1 MLGPSLG
8 QHGPGQMSWEGGGG
22 GNGGK
27 GMMPLVRSPGDSEM
41 VPVSE
46 LALTLHGWHHLC
58 PPPGH
63 IYNSVNHAVEPWYS
77 AEWQNMGQGPLRG
90 PWFGGWW
97 RGPPGSMCVVF
108 FPSQLSIAEGELKW
122 QLH

>member
-46 LALTLHGWHHLC
+46 LALTLHGPALPQATSTTASTTPLSRGTVPSGRTWARVLC
-58 PPPGH
+58 G
-63 IYNSVNHAVEPWYS
+63 VL
-77 AEWQNMGQGPLRG
+77 GLGD
-90 PWFGGWW
+90 GGAAL
-97 RGPPGSMCVVF
+97 PAACV
-108 FPSQLSIAEGELKW
+108 
-122 QLH
+122 